1 MPGLEVVR
9 LAAGVPVGSRRSFRE
24 TEKMKTSSQKP
35 SGRKG
40 VAVAVGDKGQA
51 YDPTGQPAYSVRL
64 PKEEVEKLLPPLTAD
79 AGSDR
84 RWFTLTATSEN
95 WRRLRL
101 TTRPSPAF
109 EAQAGPL
116 YLRGDALRV
125 SGKKNSSVNIDFSGE
140 VAHTWLASKL
150 RAALDRARRFVE
162 LRIPNRWNNKDLIE
176 LWPDTDL
183 EAAVSPEH
191 QKLADAGTALV
202 NDVWPNDDFSDW
214 ETTRV
219 G

>member
-1 MPGLEVVR
+1 MVR
-9 LAAGVPVGSRRSFRE
+9 LAAEVLVGGRRQFRE
-24 TEKMKTSSQKP
+24 TEKMKTSPKKP

-40 VAVAVGDKGQA
+40 VAVALGDKAQA
-51 YDPTGQPAYSVRL
+51 YDPTGQPAYNVRL
-64 PKEEVEKLLPPLTAD
+64 PKEEVEKLLVPLD
-79 AGSDR
+79 AVAGLDR

-109 EAQAGPL
+109 EAQAAPL

-125 SGKKNSSVNIDFSGE
+125 SGKKDSSVNIDFSAE
-140 VAHTWLASKL
+140 VANTWLASKL
-150 RAALDRARRFVE
+150 RAAVHRARRFVE
-162 LRIPNRWNNKDLIE
+162 LRIPNRWNNKDLVE

-183 EAAVSPEH
+183 EAAESPEH
-191 QKLADAGTALV
+191 QRLADAGSALV
-202 NDVWPNDDFSDW
+202 SDVWPNDDFSDW
-214 ETTRV
+214 ETAHA